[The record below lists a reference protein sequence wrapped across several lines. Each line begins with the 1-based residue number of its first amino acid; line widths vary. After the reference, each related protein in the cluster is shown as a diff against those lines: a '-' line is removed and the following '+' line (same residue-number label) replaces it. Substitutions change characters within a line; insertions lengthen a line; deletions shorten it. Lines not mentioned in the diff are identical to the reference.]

1 MAGAIRGITVEIGG
15 KTSGLNKALQGVNK
29 ESASIAEELREVD
42 KLLEFDGS
50 NVDILAQ
57 KQELLGKA
65 VETAAEKVQKLHDV
79 QAEVEEQ
86 FKSRKI
92 SGEAYRDFQR
102 EVAKAE
108 AALRKA
114 EEKVESFGKETDT
127 AADNVK
133 ELTEQTEKTAEAADD
148 AGDNYEKLGSV
159 IKSVGSGIAATTT
172 AIGAGAAAAVTAV
185 AGAVGSMA
193 ELAEETR
200 EYRTDMGKLD
210 TTFEENGLSA
220 EQASNTYK
228 DFFAFLGDEGQ
239 ATEAVSFLAKMAKSQ
254 EDLTDWTTIA
264 TGVYATFGA
273 SLPIEGLTE
282 AANETSKTGTVTGGL
297 ADALNWAAKEGE
309 TFGVALKEATEENEE
324 WNNAVSEAATAED
337 YFNLALSQCTSEQER
352 QALITE
358 TLSGLYADAAESY
371 RENNSELLKA
381 NEAAASY
388 TDAMAKIG
396 GVMEPVVTSVKAGA
410 AEVTSSFADMI
421 AEAAS
426 GGDISDAMADSLETS
441 ITSMLDEIAGQVP
454 EILDVVDE
462 VFGAVLEAADGAT
475 PEIISL
481 VQDITTKLLNTATD
495 MLPEI
500 FAVVVSILTAIAES
514 FMAEMPEM
522 TTAITTAITTI
533 AAAFLDNLPELMKCG
548 VQIVTS
554 LISGIA
560 QALPELIPAAV
571 EAITA
576 IVQGLIDHLP
586 DILNAALQIVLALAE
601 GLLEALPELIAAL
614 PAIISG
620 IVDFIIGS
628 VPQIV
633 EAGITLLTSLVDAL
647 PDIIAA
653 IVEAIPQIIDGV
665 VNAILEALPQIIEA
679 GITLFTALVEAK
691 PEIIIAVVEAL
702 PELIDGI
709 IEALMD
715 SIPLLIEAGITLF
728 VALVSD
734 IPAIISG
741 LVAAVPD
748 IIAGIVKAIVGSVG
762 KIADAGK
769 QLIQGLWE
777 GISNAKD
784 WLFDKIGGFFDDV
797 VDNIKD
803 FFGIHSPSALFRD
816 EIGKY
821 LAEGIGIG
829 FTDEMEKVSKDMQD
843 ALPTDF
849 DTAVNA
855 AYEYSTGDDG
865 ERYFELVTPIS
876 IGGQKLTKVVSRV
889 QYNTKLNRARV
900 VGVTA
905 E

>member
-1 MAGAIRGITVEIGG
+1 MAGAIKGITVEIGG
-15 KTSGLNKALQGVNK
+15 ETSGLDKALQGVNK
-29 ESASIAEELREVD
+29 ESASIVKELREVD
-42 KLLEFDGS
+42 KLLDFDPT

-57 KQELLGKA
+57 KQKLLGKA

-86 FKSRKI
+86 FKSEKI

-114 EEKVESFGKETDT
+114 KTAVDDFGKQADDT
-127 AADNVK
+127 ADNIEDLAD
-133 ELTEQTEKTAEAADD
+133 ETEETAEAADD
-148 AGDNYEKLGSV
+148 AGGKFENLGS
-159 IKSVGSGIAATTT
+159 ILASVGTAIAATVT
-172 AIGAGAAAAVTAV
+172 AIGAAAGAAVSAMADMALEAALYADDIATLSTQTGVSTESLQAYGYAAELVDVSLETLTGSMAKQIKSMTSAAQGSKNYVAAYEQLGVAITDADGNMRDSEEVYWDIIDALGQMENETERDSLAMTLLGKSAQDLNPLISLGADALGELMQEAEDAGAVLSEDTLNSLLEVSDAMERMKSSTQAAQNNMGTLSADALTEYYNGAAAVIQDFTKIVQTA
-185 AGAVGSMA
+185 A
-193 ELAEETR
+193 
-200 EYRTDMGKLD
+200 
-210 TTFEENGLSA
+210 NG
-220 EQASNTYK
+220 
-228 DFFAFLGDEGQ
+228 GDIGD
-239 ATEAVSFLAKMAKSQ
+239 
-254 EDLTDWTTIA
+254 DLTA
-264 TGVYATFGA
+264 
-273 SLPIEGLTE
+273 GLTE
-282 AANETSKTGTVTGGL
+282 SITGMVDG
-297 ADALNWAAKEGE
+297 
-309 TFGVALKEATEENEE
+309 
-324 WNNAVSEAATAED
+324 
-337 YFNLALSQCTSEQER
+337 
-352 QALITE
+352 I
-358 TLSGLYADAAESY
+358 AAEIP
-371 RENNSELLKA
+371 
-381 NEAAASY
+381 
-388 TDAMAKIG
+388 D
-396 GVMEPVVTSVKAGA
+396 
-410 AEVTSSFADMI
+410 
-421 AEAAS
+421 
-426 GGDISDAMADSLETS
+426 
-441 ITSMLDEIAGQVP
+441 
-454 EILDVVDE
+454 ILDVVSE
-462 VFGAVLEAADGAT
+462 ISGSVIEAAGNAMPSIVET
-475 PEIISL
+475 ISTYFPE
-481 VQDITTKLLNTATD
+481 LLSAVSG
-495 MLPEI
+495 MLPEFLEI
-500 FAVVVSILTAIAES
+500 IASILGAIIES
-514 FMAEMPEM
+514 ISSAMPEM
-522 TTAITTAITTI
+522 AGAITGTLTTI
-533 AAAFLDNLPELMKCG
+533 TATLIEALPALMECG
-548 VQIVTS
+548 VQIVAS
-554 LISGIA
+554 LVSGIA
-560 QALPELIPAAV
+560 EALPELIPAAV

-620 IVDFIIGS
+620 IVDFIIGA

-633 EAGITLLTSLVDAL
+633 EAGITLLTSLVEAL
-647 PDIIAA
+647 PDIITA

-679 GITLFTALVEAK
+679 GITLFTALVEAM
-691 PEIIIAVVEAL
+691 PDIILEVVEAL

-709 IEALMD
+709 IEALLN

-728 VALVSD
+728 TAIISD
-734 IPAIISG
+734 IPAIMTG
-741 LVAAVPD
+741 LYTKIPE

-762 KIADAGK
+762 KIAEAGT

-777 GISNAKD
+777 GISNAKN

-829 FTDEMEKVSKDMQD
+829 FTDEMENVSKDMQD
-843 ALPTDF
+843 ALPIDF

-900 VGVTA
+900 VGVSA

>member
-1 MAGAIRGITVEIGG
+1 MAGAIKGITVEIGG
-15 KTSGLNKALQGVNK
+15 ETSGLDKALQGVNK
-29 ESASIAEELREVD
+29 ESASIAKELREVD
-42 KLLEFDGS
+42 KLLDFDPT

-86 FKSRKI
+86 FKSGKI
-92 SGEAYRDFQR
+92 SGEAYRDYQR

-114 EEKVESFGKETDT
+114 ETAVDDFGKQADDT
-127 AADNVK
+127 ADNIEDLAD
-133 ELTEQTEKTAEAADD
+133 ETEETAEAADD
-148 AGDNYEKLGSV
+148 AGGKFENLGS
-159 IKSVGSGIAATTT
+159 ILASVGTAIAATVT
-172 AIGAGAAAAVTAV
+172 AIGAAAGAAVSAMADMAQEAAAYADDIATLSTQTGVSTESLQAYGYAAELVDVSLETLTGSMAKQIKSMTSAAQGSKNYVAAYEQLGVAITDADGNMRDSEEVYWDIIDALGQMENETERDSLAMTLLGKSAQDLNPLISLGADALGELMQEAEDAGAVLSEDTLNSLLEVSDAMERMKSSTQAAQNNMGTLSADALTEYYNGAAAVIQDFTKIVQTA
-185 AGAVGSMA
+185 A
-193 ELAEETR
+193 
-200 EYRTDMGKLD
+200 
-210 TTFEENGLSA
+210 NG
-220 EQASNTYK
+220 
-228 DFFAFLGDEGQ
+228 GDIGD
-239 ATEAVSFLAKMAKSQ
+239 
-254 EDLTDWTTIA
+254 DLTA
-264 TGVYATFGA
+264 
-273 SLPIEGLTE
+273 GLTE
-282 AANETSKTGTVTGGL
+282 SITGMVDGIAAEIPDILNVVSEISGSVIEAAGNAMPSIVETISTYFPEL
-297 ADALNWAAKEGE
+297 LS
-309 TFGVALKEATEENEE
+309 
-324 WNNAVSEAATAED
+324 AVS
-337 YFNLALSQCTSEQER
+337 
-352 QALITE
+352 
-358 TLSGLYADAAESY
+358 G
-371 RENNSELLKA
+371 
-381 NEAAASY
+381 
-388 TDAMAKIG
+388 
-396 GVMEPVVTSVKAGA
+396 
-410 AEVTSSFADMI
+410 
-421 AEAAS
+421 
-426 GGDISDAMADSLETS
+426 
-441 ITSMLDEIAGQVP
+441 
-454 EILDVVDE
+454 
-462 VFGAVLEAADGAT
+462 
-475 PEIISL
+475 
-481 VQDITTKLLNTATD
+481 
-495 MLPEI
+495 MLPEFLEI
-500 FAVVVSILTAIAES
+500 IASILGAIIES
-514 FMAEMPEM
+514 ISSAMPEM
-522 TTAITTAITTI
+522 AGAITGTLTTI
-533 AAAFLDNLPELMKCG
+533 TATLIEALPALMECG
-548 VQIVTS
+548 VQIVAS
-554 LISGIA
+554 LVSGIA
-560 QALPELIPAAV
+560 EALPELIPAAV

-576 IVQGLIDHLP
+576 IVQGLIEQLP
-586 DILNAALQIVLALAE
+586 QILEAALQIVLALAE
-601 GLLEALPELIAAL
+601 GLLEALPQLIEVL
-614 PAIISG
+614 PQLITG
-620 IVDFIIGS
+620 IVDFIIDA

-647 PDIIAA
+647 PDIITA

-665 VNAILEALPQIIEA
+665 VNAFLEALPQIIEA
-679 GITLFTALVEAK
+679 GITLFTALVEAM

-784 WLFDKIGGFFDDV
+784 WLFDKIGGFFDGV

-829 FTDEMEKVSKDMQD
+829 FTDEMENVSKDMQD

-855 AYEYSTGDDG
+855 AYEYSIGDDG

-900 VGVTA
+900 VGVSA

>member
-1 MAGAIRGITVEIGG
+1 MAGAIKGITVEIGG
-15 KTSGLNKALQGVNK
+15 ETSGLDKALRDVNK
-29 ESASIAEELREVD
+29 QSASIAKELKEVD
-42 KLLEFDGS
+42 KLLDFDGS

-86 FKSRKI
+86 FKSGKI

-133 ELTEQTEKTAEAADD
+133 ELTEQTEKTADAADD
-148 AGDNYEKLGSV
+148 AGGKYEKLGSV
-159 IKSVGSGIAATTT
+159 LKTVGSGIAATTT
-172 AIGAGAAAAVTAV
+172 AIGAGATAAVTAV
-185 AGAVGSMA
+185 AGAITSMA

-200 EYRTDMGKLD
+200 EYRTNTGKLD
-210 TTFEENGLSA
+210 TTFEENGFSA

-228 DFFAFLGDEGQ
+228 DFYAVLGDEGQ

-309 TFGVALKEATEENEE
+309 TFGVTLKENTKENEE
-324 WNNAVSEAATAED
+324 WNKAVSEAATAED
-337 YFNLALSQCTSEQER
+337 YFNLALSQCTTEQER

-358 TLSGLYADAAESY
+358 TLSGLYSDAAESY
-371 RENNSELLKA
+371 RENNGELLKA

-396 GVMEPVVTSVKAGA
+396 GVMEPVVTSVKSGA
-410 AEVTSSFADMI
+410 AEVVSSFADMV
-421 AEAAS
+421 EQAAS
-426 GGDISDAMADSLETS
+426 GGDISESMVESLETS
-441 ITSMLDEIAGQVP
+441 ITSMIDEIAEQVP
-454 EILDVVDE
+454 GILDAVDE
-462 VFGAVLEAADGAT
+462 VFGAVLNALDGAT
-475 PEIISL
+475 PEIIHV
-481 VQDITTKLLNTATD
+481 VQDIITKLMKTASS

-500 FAVVVSILTAIAES
+500 LTVVVSILTAISES
-514 FMAEMPEM
+514 FMAEMPGM
-522 TTAITTAITTI
+522 TTAITTAITTMV
-533 AAAFLDNLPELMKCG
+533 AAIIDNLPNIINTG
-548 VQIVTS
+548 VQIITS

-560 QALPELIPAAV
+560 QALPELIPAA
-571 EAITA
+571 EQAITA
-576 IVQGLIDHLP
+576 IVQGLVDQLP
-586 DILNAALQIVLALAE
+586 QILEAALQIVLALAE
-601 GLLEALPELIAAL
+601 GLLEALPQLIAAL
-614 PAIISG
+614 PQIITG
-620 IVDFIIGS
+620 IVDFIIDA

-647 PDIIAA
+647 PDIITA
-653 IVEAIPQIIDGV
+653 IVNAIPQIIDGV
-665 VNAILEALPQIIEA
+665 VNGILDAL
-679 GITLFTALVEAK
+679 
-691 PEIIIAVVEAL
+691 PEIIAAGVKLFSALAGNLPEVITKIVEAM
-702 PELIDGI
+702 PELIGGI
-709 IEALMD
+709 VDALMK
-715 SIPLLIEAGITLF
+715 SIPLLIEAGIALF
-728 VALVSD
+728 VAIASD
-734 IPAIISG
+734 IPAIIDG
-741 LVAAVPD
+741 ITAAVPD
-748 IIAGIVKAIVGSVG
+748 IIAGIVKALIDSRQKMKDVG
-762 KIADAGK
+762 D

-784 WLFDKIGGFFDDV
+784 WLFDKIGGFFDGV

-803 FFGIHSPSALFRD
+803 FFGIHSPSTLFRD

-829 FTDEMEKVSKDMQD
+829 FSDEMENVSKDMQD
-843 ALPTDF
+843 ALPKDF

-865 ERYFELVTPIS
+865 ERNFELVTPIS

-900 VGVTA
+900 VGVSA